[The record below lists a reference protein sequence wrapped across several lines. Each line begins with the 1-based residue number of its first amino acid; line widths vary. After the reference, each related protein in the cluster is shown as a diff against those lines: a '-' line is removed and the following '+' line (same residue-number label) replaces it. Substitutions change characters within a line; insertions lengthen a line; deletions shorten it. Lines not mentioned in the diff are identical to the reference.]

1 MKKKNQNTKNPNK
14 VDSNQ
19 IPKKDNIDIDLPEN
33 IMPASKLDID
43 PNEMK
48 FELEDVD
55 QRKIM

>member
-1 MKKKNQNTKNPNK
+1 MKKKSKNTKDSKK

-19 IPKKDNIDIDLPEN
+19 ITKKDNSDIKLPEN
-33 IMPASKLDID
+33 LMPTSKLDID